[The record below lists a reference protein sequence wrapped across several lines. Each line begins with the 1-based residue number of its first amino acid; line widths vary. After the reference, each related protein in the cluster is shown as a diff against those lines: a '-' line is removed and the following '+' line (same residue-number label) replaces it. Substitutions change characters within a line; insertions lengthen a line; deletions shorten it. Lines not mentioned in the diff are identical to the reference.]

1 MKYSSLI
8 KTTIAAALIALTVP
22 AQAAITISE
31 VSPYSSGNSVYGKD
45 WFELTNTGASAV
57 NISGWKV
64 DDNSNAFASS
74 LGLRGV
80 PSIAAGQ
87 SVVFI
92 ESDATGSTDA
102 AVNSAFVSAWFGS
115 SAPLGLAIGNYGGSG
130 IGLSTAGDAVNIFDG
145 SGTVVTRVDFVA
157 STTGRTFDNAAG
169 LNNVSLTQLSS
180 LGVNGAFNSV
190 TALTSGVPVGTLDIG
205 SPGSIAAVPE
215 PETYALLL
223 SGLALIGSIAR
234 RRKFA

>member
-1 MKYSSLI
+1 MANVL
-8 KTTIAAALIALTVP
+8 AALYHRARTGEGQKLETSLFSTGLAI
-22 AQAAITISE
+22 QAANIVHIDALD
-31 VSPYSSGNSVYGKD
+31 GHMNR
-45 WFELTNTGASAV
+45 LASAEERV
-57 NISGWKV
+57 
-64 DDNSNAFASS
+64 
-74 LGLRGV
+74 RV
-80 PSIAAGQ
+80 PDKEGGAALLTTGGGAK
-87 SVVFI
+87 
-92 ESDATGSTDA
+92 DA
-102 AVNSAFVSAWFGS
+102 GS

-223 SGLALIGSIAR
+223 AGLALIGSIAR
-234 RRKFA
+234 RRKSA